1 MDAVMEQ
8 LAVNAMSQGESLEKN
23 FDHVTGTAQPGS
35 GAASASLS
43 RAQGMALLKR
53 LAEDDVFRALY
64 AADPAS
70 ALVLMG
76 VEAQTVAMLDRKCL
90 RERQL
95 ATKQVFAALLND
107 VGSAATCVAMS
118 MEVPTVSIR

>member
-1 MDAVMEQ
+1 MDNHLQMLAERVSETESQFDPSEQ
-8 LAVNAMSQGESLEKN
+8 RSQATSPL
-23 FDHVTGTAQPGS
+23 T
-35 GAASASLS
+35 
-43 RAQGMALLKR
+43 RAQDMALLKR

-70 ALVLMG
+70 ALVSMG
-76 VEAQTVAMLDRKCL
+76 MEARTVAMLDRKCL

-95 ATKQVFAALLND
+95 ATKQVFAALLTD